1 MSKAL
6 SQEEEKVN
14 PYDVNEVIDRFDI
27 DKVYDCKILN
37 HWIDN
42 AEGVLKPFQQEM
54 LEEARTHLVVKWNEW
69 NEEEL
74 KVNFIGIV
82 LFAAQLNE
90 PKRISTYFERRLA
103 GKVNDKPIAVKVDC
117 MLATPMKSGRP
128 KSPYFFLQEYKRSKG
143 DNHDPEG
150 QMLAAMIL
158 SQDLNADGKPLY
170 GSWVQGANWRFTVLH
185 GTEYCVSR
193 TYDATDIVELPKIV
207 FILRKLKSLILNG
220 DATNGN

>member
-1 MSKAL
+1 MSKVL
-6 SQEEEKVN
+6 LKDEERVN
-14 PYDVNEVIDRFDI
+14 HYDVNEVIDRFDI
-27 DKVYDCKILN
+27 DKVFDCKILN
-37 HWIDN
+37 NWLEK

-54 LEEARTHLVVKWNEW
+54 LEEARQHLLLKWNEW

-74 KVNFIGIV
+74 KVNFISIV
-82 LFAAQLNE
+82 LFAAQLDE

-103 GKVNDKPIAVKVDC
+103 GKVKDKPISVKVDC

-143 DNHDPEG
+143 DDHDPEG

-158 SQDLNADGKPLY
+158 SQDLNADNKPLY
-170 GSWVQGANWRFTVLH
+170 GSWVQGVNWRFTVLN

-193 TYDATDIVELPKIV
+193 TYDASDIMELPKIV
-207 FILRKLKSLILNG
+207 FILKKLKWLILNEEY
-220 DATNGN
+220 

>member
-1 MSKAL
+1 MSKVSL
-6 SQEEEKVN
+6 DEEKVN
-14 PYDVNEVIDRFDI
+14 HYDVNEVIDRFDI
-27 DKVYDCKILN
+27 DKVFDCKILN
-37 HWIDN
+37 NWLEK
-42 AEGVLKPFQQEM
+42 AEGMLKPFQQEM
-54 LEEARTHLVVKWNEW
+54 LEEARQHLIMKWNEW

-74 KVNFIGIV
+74 KVNFISIV
-82 LFAAQLNE
+82 LFAAQLDE

-103 GKVNDKPIAVKVDC
+103 GKVNDKPISVKVDC

-143 DNHDPEG
+143 DDHDPEG

-170 GSWVQGANWRFTVLH
+170 GSWVQGANWRFTVLN

-193 TYDATDIVELPKIV
+193 IYDATDVLELPKIV
-207 FILRKLKSLILNG
+207 FILKQLKGLILN
-220 DATNGN
+220 NEY

>member
-1 MSKAL
+1 MGNMSKGL
-6 SQEEEKVN
+6 LQDEEKVN
-14 PYDVNEVIDRFDI
+14 HYDVNEVIDRFDI
-27 DKVYDCKILN
+27 DKVFDCKILN
-37 HWIDN
+37 RWLEK

-82 LFAAQLNE
+82 LFASQLDE
-90 PKRISTYFERRLA
+90 PKRISTYFERRLV
-103 GKVNDKPIAVKVDC
+103 GKVKDKPISVKVDC

-170 GSWVQGANWRFTVLH
+170 GSWVQGATWRFTVLN

-193 TYDATDIVELPKIV
+193 TYDATDVLELPKIV
-207 FILRKLKSLILNG
+207 FILRKLKWLILN
-220 DATNGN
+220 NEY